1 MPNAPKWAD
10 PTTLRTPV
18 GAAEK
23 PHAPLM
29 GGADGGVAAVMVLDL
44 ELAPTYMIN
53 YDLELLEIITFES
66 SLQYHHESCY
76 LVNLATSGPTCS
88 YFSFVLK
95 DIE

>member
-1 MPNAPKWAD
+1 MLTSDSLFYSINIV
-10 PTTLRTPV
+10 PV
-18 GAAEK
+18 ISE
-23 PHAPLM
+23 
-29 GGADGGVAAVMVLDL
+29 LDL

-66 SLQYHHESCY
+66 SLQYHRESCY
-76 LVNLATSGPTCS
+76 LVNLVTSGPTCS